1 MAKRE
6 VQARPGHC
14 SFVAKPGNQTSA
26 PQLQCHLRMDA
37 LTATAAAGIRSRV
50 EALDLLANNLAN
62 ANSTGYKADRE
73 LYRRY
78 AADEAYDA
86 STGAFDPTQ
95 QPDIDSRWTDFSQ
108 GAFASTGQPLDV
120 ALQGHGFFVV
130 TEQPAA
136 GRAAAGRAA
145 PGKAAPGTPAAGTTG
160 PAPTSLYTRD
170 GHFRLVPVE
179 DAVDPRRRS
188 RLETQD
194 GLVVAGNEGQP
205 ILLDPRLPVEFAR
218 DGTVRQDGLV
228 VNRLFIA
235 DPGSAQQ
242 LQKRSGNYFSFD
254 LPAPALLAR
263 RAQGAEVQQGKLE
276 AANVTPAESAVRL
289 INVMRQFESLQKA
302 MQIGGEMNRRS
313 VEEVAKF
320 T

>member
-1 MAKRE
+1 MANVVSE
-6 VQARPGHC
+6 LRPDNC
-14 SFVAKPGNQTSA
+14 KSF
-26 PQLQCHLRMDA
+26 PQMDA
-37 LTATAAAGIRSRV
+37 LTSTAAAGIRSRV

-78 AADEAYDA
+78 AADEAYET
-86 STGAFDPTQ
+86 STGSFDPTQ

-108 GAFASTGQPLDV
+108 GAFATTGQPLDL
-120 ALQGHGFFVV
+120 ALQGSGFFVV
-130 TEQPAA
+130 SDARAPAGTLAGTAA
-136 GRAAAGRAA
+136 GA
-145 PGKAAPGTPAAGTTG
+145 PAGKASAE
-160 PAPTSLYTRD
+160 LFYTRD

-179 DAVDPRRRS
+179 PTPGQPPGQSIDPLRRS
-188 RLETQD
+188 RLETED
-194 GLVVAGNEGQP
+194 GLVVSGNEGKP
-205 ILLDPRLPVEFAR
+205 IFLDPRLPVEFGR

-228 VNRLFIA
+228 VNRLLVA
-235 DPGSAQQ
+235 DPGTAQQ

-254 LPAPALLAR
+254 LPAVAPRALH
-263 RAQGAEVQQGKLE
+263 AEVQQGKLE

-302 MQIGGEMNRRS
+302 LQIGSEMNRRS

-320 T
+320 S

>member
-1 MAKRE
+1 
-6 VQARPGHC
+6 
-14 SFVAKPGNQTSA
+14 
-26 PQLQCHLRMDA
+26 MDA

-86 STGAFDPTQ
+86 STGEFDPTQ
-95 QPDIDSRWTDFSQ
+95 QPDIDSRWTDFAQ

-120 ALQGHGFFVV
+120 ALQGSGFFVV
-130 TEQPAA
+130 TD
-136 GRAAAGRAA
+136 RAPNPTAS
-145 PGKAAPGTPAAGTTG
+145 PGTTR
-160 PAPTSLYTRD
+160 YTRD
-170 GHFRLVPVE
+170 GHFHLVPVDE
-179 DAVDPRRRS
+179 AVDPRRRS

-194 GLVVAGNEGQP
+194 GLTVLGNEGQP

-218 DGTVRQDGLV
+218 DGTIRQDGLV

-235 DPGSAQQ
+235 DPGAAQQ

-254 LPAPALLAR
+254 LPAPAPR
-263 RAQGAEVQQGKLE
+263 SQRAEVQQGKLE

>member
-1 MAKRE
+1 M
-6 VQARPGHC
+6 
-14 SFVAKPGNQTSA
+14 TSA
-26 PQLQCHLRMDA
+26 LQLLSHRRMDA

-78 AADEAYDA
+78 AADAAYD
-86 STGAFDPTQ
+86 STTGNQDPTQ

-108 GAFASTGQPLDV
+108 GVLTPTGEPLDV
-120 ALQGHGFFVV
+120 ALEGAGFFAVSGAQG
-130 TEQPAA
+130 QP
-136 GRAAAGRAA
+136 
-145 PGKAAPGTPAAGTTG
+145 
-160 PAPTSLYTRD
+160 LYTRD
-170 GHFRLVPVE
+170 GHFRLNLVE
-179 DAVDPRRRS
+179 APAGNPERRA

-194 GLVVAGNEGQP
+194 GLPVLGNDGKP
-205 ILLDPRLPVEFAR
+205 VLLDPRRPVEFAR
-218 DGTVRQDGLV
+218 DGTLRQDGLA
-228 VNRLFIA
+228 VNRLLVV
-235 DPGSAQQ
+235 DPAQTQQ

-254 LPAPALLAR
+254 SPLAAAPRSLNAT
-263 RAQGAEVQQGKLE
+263 VQQGRLE

-289 INVMRQFESLQKA
+289 IHVMRQFESLQKA
-302 MQIGGEMNRRS
+302 LQIGGEMNRRS

>member
-1 MAKRE
+1 MANVLRE
-6 VQARPGHC
+6 LRPDNC
-14 SFVAKPGNQTSA
+14 KSS
-26 PQLQCHLRMDA
+26 PQMDA
-37 LTATAAAGIRSRV
+37 LTSTAAAGIRSRV

-78 AADEAYDA
+78 AADEAYET
-86 STGAFDPTQ
+86 STGSFDPTQ

-108 GAFASTGQPLDV
+108 GAFATTGQPLDV
-120 ALQGHGFFVV
+120 ALEGSGFFVV
-130 TEQPAA
+130 SKSRVPVGAPPGTAA
-136 GRAAAGRAA
+136 GNGAAEVF
-145 PGKAAPGTPAAGTTG
+145 
-160 PAPTSLYTRD
+160 YTRD
-170 GHFRLVPVE
+170 GHFRLV
-179 DAVDPRRRS
+179 AVDPTPNQAASQPPDPLRRS
-188 RLETQD
+188 RLETED
-194 GLVVAGNEGQP
+194 GLVVSGNEGKP
-205 ILLDPRLPVEFAR
+205 IFLDPRLPVEFGR

-228 VNRLFIA
+228 VNRLLIA
-235 DPGSAQQ
+235 DPGTGQQ

-254 LPAPALLAR
+254 LPAVAPRALH
-263 RAQGAEVQQGKLE
+263 AEVQQGKLE

-302 MQIGGEMNRRS
+302 LQIGGEMNRRS

>member
-1 MAKRE
+1 
-6 VQARPGHC
+6 
-14 SFVAKPGNQTSA
+14 
-26 PQLQCHLRMDA
+26 MDA

-78 AADEAYDA
+78 AADEAYET
-86 STGAFDPTQ
+86 STGSFDPTQ

-108 GAFASTGQPLDV
+108 GAFATTGQPLDV
-120 ALQGHGFFVV
+120 ALQGSGFFVV
-130 TEQPAA
+130 SEA
-136 GRAAAGRAA
+136 RAAAGKDAA
-145 PGKAAPGTPAAGTTG
+145 E
-160 PAPTSLYTRD
+160 LFYTRD

-179 DAVDPRRRS
+179 PAPGQPVDPQRRS
-188 RLETQD
+188 RLETEG
-194 GLVVAGNEGQP
+194 GLVVSGNEGKP
-205 ILLDPRLPVEFAR
+205 IFLDPRLAVEFGR

-228 VNRLFIA
+228 VNRLLVA
-235 DPGSAQQ
+235 EPGAAQQ

-254 LPAPALLAR
+254 LPAPVPRALH
-263 RAQGAEVQQGKLE
+263 AEVQQGKLE

-302 MQIGGEMNRRS
+302 LQIGGEMNRRS

-320 T
+320 S

>member
-1 MAKRE
+1 
-6 VQARPGHC
+6 
-14 SFVAKPGNQTSA
+14 
-26 PQLQCHLRMDA
+26 MDA
-37 LTATAAAGIRSRV
+37 LTSTAAAGIRSRV

-78 AADEAYDA
+78 AADEAYET
-86 STGAFDPTQ
+86 STGSFDPTQ

-108 GAFASTGQPLDV
+108 GAFATTGQPLDV
-120 ALQGHGFFVV
+120 ALQGSGFFVV
-130 TEQPAA
+130 TEARAPASTPA
-136 GRAAAGRAA
+136 
-145 PGKAAPGTPAAGTTG
+145 GTPAGAPVGAPTGTATGTRAGTITGNG
-160 PAPTSLYTRD
+160 PAALFYTRD

-179 DAVDPRRRS
+179 PTPNQAPGQPLDPLRRS
-188 RLETQD
+188 RLETED
-194 GLVVAGNEGQP
+194 GLVVSGNEGKP
-205 ILLDPRLPVEFAR
+205 IFLDPRLPVEFGR

-228 VNRLFIA
+228 VNRLLIA
-235 DPGSAQQ
+235 DPGPNTGPNTGMGQQ

-254 LPAPALLAR
+254 LPTVAPRALH
-263 RAQGAEVQQGKLE
+263 AEVQQGKLE

-302 MQIGGEMNRRS
+302 LQIGGEMNRRS

-320 T
+320 S

>member
-1 MAKRE
+1 
-6 VQARPGHC
+6 
-14 SFVAKPGNQTSA
+14 
-26 PQLQCHLRMDA
+26 MDA

-78 AADEAYDA
+78 AAGEAYD
-86 STGAFDPTQ
+86 STTGAFDPTQ

-108 GAFASTGQPLDV
+108 GAFASTGEALDV
-120 ALQGHGFFVV
+120 ALEGKGFFVV
-130 TEQPAA
+130 SGGQLSQAA
-136 GRAAAGRAA
+136 T
-145 PGKAAPGTPAAGTTG
+145 PGASPEL
-160 PAPTSLYTRD
+160 LYTRD

-179 DAVDPRRRS
+179 DSQPLRRS

-194 GLVVAGNEGQP
+194 GLTVMGNDGKP
-205 ILLDPRLPVEFAR
+205 ILLDPRRPVEFGR

-228 VNRLFIA
+228 VNRLLVVNP
-235 DPGSAQQ
+235 DSTGVAQQ
-242 LQKRSGNYFSFD
+242 LQKRSGNYFALDS
-254 LPAPALLAR
+254 PAPLAR
-263 RAQGAEVQQGKLE
+263 TTGAEVQQGKLE

-302 MQIGGEMNRRS
+302 LQIGGEMNRRS

-320 T
+320 S